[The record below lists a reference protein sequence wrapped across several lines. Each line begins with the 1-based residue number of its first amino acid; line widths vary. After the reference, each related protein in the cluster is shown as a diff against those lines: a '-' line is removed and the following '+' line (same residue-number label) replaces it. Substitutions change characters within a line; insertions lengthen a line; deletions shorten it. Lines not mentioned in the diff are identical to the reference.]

1 MPSDSTSLITGARKL
16 DRGEI
21 RGSRA
26 DVIGDKIGSISPRI
40 GARVSSRVGSLMSG
54 RFSCL
59 FHKPVGWGGMV
70 IVVVD

>member
-1 MPSDSTSLITGARKL
+1 M
-16 DRGEI
+16 

-54 RFSCL
+54 SGRFSCL